1 MCLWNCYLYTHSFD
15 ADPTV
20 ENYSRSFFGPKTGG
34 GFKVKTPRTRNKSSK
49 RTKTHTEEDMNKGK
63 DLVGNLDSLAEDDK
77 ARLEFMME
85 QRQIHDRF
93 LFLFCI
99 TFGLFLG
106 WCFFFNIFL
115 IFLVFHCLMAAAWDC
130 TTHWFR
136 DASGTAS
143 TPSGRSL
150 WARKKLR
157 VFIAAPR
164 SSWGILWE
172 LDWDLQSSTR
182 MLLEKTS
189 NCNP

>member
-106 WCFFFNIFL
+106 WCFFFFFNNFL
-115 IFLVFHCLMAAAWDC
+115 IF
-130 TTHWFR
+130 WFFIVWWLQLEIVQHIGSEMLQGLR
-136 DASGTAS
+136 PLLLAEVSEQ
-143 TPSGRSL
+143 GRSYVCSS
-150 WARKKLR
+150 LR
-157 VFIAAPR
+157 REVPEAFYE
-164 SSWGILWE
+164 SWTEICRAQPG
-172 LDWDLQSSTR
+172 
-182 MLLEKTS
+182 
-189 NCNP
+189 CC